1 MQNVVARWARLAIH
15 CLSMHA
21 LDNPVWKALTTH
33 QAQIALNSGMARR
46 FPPEV
51 CVFGALA
58 LPILPAYEALARL
71 APEPVGLLST
81 GPLQLPPGWTVL
93 RHVEL
98 HQMVHEGEIAA
109 LPKQAFNIVEL
120 AEADLPELSAL
131 YVATRP
137 GRTLSPRLHQLGG
150 FVGVREEG
158 KLVAMACLRLH
169 LSGYREI
176 STVGTLSGFESRGY
190 ATALVSTLTE
200 RIHRRGERAF
210 LTVRTDNPRAI
221 EIYRRLGF
229 KERVQVH
236 SYTIHCAKR

>member
-1 MQNVVARWARLAIH
+1 
-15 CLSMHA
+15 MHP

-33 QAQIALNSGMARR
+33 QAQVALSSGMARR

-58 LPILPAYEALARL
+58 LPILPAYESLAHL
-71 APEPVGLLST
+71 APEPVGLVSG
-81 GPLQLPPGWTVL
+81 GPLQLPSGWTVL

-98 HQMVHEGEIAA
+98 HQMVHEGDVAA
-109 LPKQAFNIVEL
+109 LPKHASNIVEL
-120 AEADLPELSAL
+120 SEADLPEMSTLYSAR
-131 YVATRP
+131 RP
-137 GRTLSPRLHQLGG
+137 ERTLSPRLHQLGG

-169 LSGYREI
+169 LPGYREI
-176 STVGTLSGFESRGY
+176 STVGTLDGLEGRGY
-190 ATALVSTLTE
+190 ATAVVSALIE
-200 RIHRRGERAF
+200 RISRRGERPF

-229 KERVQVH
+229 KERAQVH
-236 SYTIHCAKR
+236 SYTLHCANR